1 MKPRGMQ
8 QMRGSVVCE
17 IISYVPSRGG
27 LARGGEVGRGGR
39 VKSVI
44 RAPVSGR
51 EIIEDR

>member
-1 MKPRGMQ
+1 
-8 QMRGSVVCE
+8 MRGSVVCE

-39 VKSVI
+39 GGRVKSVI